1 MPPRLHTTLRMLLL
15 SHRPSLRSFNSKR
28 TLINGGDVSTDSDAA
43 SPNIRQFE
51 SSKPDDDR
59 SRARSVMD
67 VLTSRLP
74 HSPSAATST
83 TVNSSSTAASTEEFT
98 QQELNNSQ
106 FRFQPGDVYAPNDL
120 TMEELRARRSNRRPV
135 KDAFDVLGINPITQY
150 KVRC

>member
-1 MPPRLHTTLRMLLL
+1 MFLLP
-15 SHRPSLRSFNSKR
+15 HRPSFRSFNSGR
-28 TLINGGDVSTDSDAA
+28 TPINGGDVSTDFDAA

-51 SSKPDDDR
+51 SSKPNDDR

-67 VLTSRLP
+67 ALTFRLAP
-74 HSPSAATST
+74 SPSTATST
-83 TVNSSSTAASTEEFT
+83 TVNSSSPTAPTEEFT